1 MLIADPMVR
10 STRNLFWLVLVLL
23 LLLGLAMLVRYAAVP
38 TA

>member
-1 MLIADPMVR
+1 MLSPDPLPR

-38 TA
+38 TT